1 MAQGSR
7 KFPLPLLLVA
17 AVVVLGVGAG
27 IYSFKS
33 GGQTGSSAQ
42 AQPQG
47 GPPVTVAQPLKRQ
60 ITDWSEFTGQFTPVD
75 YVELRARVSGYLM
88 EIHFIDGQMVN
99 KGDLLFVIDPRP
111 FEIALVS
118 ARARV
123 SQASASRELA
133 SRQLNRAGEL
143 QKREFLAQSL
153 LDQRQA
159 ESQTAG
165 AGQTAAQAAVR
176 EAELNLQFT
185 RITAPV
191 SGRISAR
198 QISVGNLV
206 TAGGSSG
213 SGTLLTTIVSQDP
226 LYFSFDMSEAD
237 FLTFKRTYGNVAG
250 GELNVPV
257 MLRLMDETGWPH
269 QGTLT
274 FIDNQVDRNSG
285 TIRARVTLPNSQG
298 MIAPG
303 SFGRVRLP
311 ASQPYE
317 ALMVPDAA
325 IMTDQARKIVL
336 TVTPDGT
343 VAPRP
348 VTLGPVVDGLRA
360 VRSGLTGEEQV
371 VINGLMRARPGAKV
385 TPQPGKIEVPGQAA
399 APAQAAPAAPAAPA
413 ASK

>member
-17 AVVVLGVGAG
+17 VVVVLGVAAG

-33 GGQTGSSAQ
+33 GGKGGGAPAQ
-42 AQPQG
+42 AQAAG
-47 GPPVTVAQPLKRQ
+47 GPPVTVAQPARRQ

-75 YVELRARVSGYLM
+75 YVEMRARVSGYLT
-88 EIHFIDGQMVN
+88 EIHFTDGQMVN

-118 ARARV
+118 ARAKV
-123 SQASASRELA
+123 TQAAASRELA
-133 SRQLNRAGEL
+133 SRQLGRAGEL

-153 LDQRQA
+153 LDQREA
-159 ESQTAG
+159 ESRTAG
-165 AGQTAAQAAVR
+165 AGTTAAQAAVR

-198 QISVGNLV
+198 QISIGNLV

-213 SGTLLTTIVSQDP
+213 AGTLLTTIVSQDP

-237 FLTFKRTYGNVAG
+237 FLAFQRAYGRVPG

-257 MLRLMDETGWPH
+257 DLRLMDEAGWPH
-269 QGTLT
+269 QGKLT
-274 FIDNQVDRNSG
+274 FIDNQVDKNSG
-285 TIRARVTLPNSQG
+285 TIRARVTLANADG
-298 MIAPG
+298 MISPG
-303 SFGRVRLP
+303 SFGRVRMP
-311 ASQPYE
+311 ASAPYE
-317 ALMVPDAA
+317 ALMVPDSA
-325 IMTDQARKIVL
+325 IMTDQSRKIVL

-348 VTLGPVVDGLRA
+348 VTIGPVVDGLRA
-360 VRSGLTGEEQV
+360 IRSGLTGEEQV

-385 TPQPGKIEVPGQAA
+385 TPQPGKIEAA
-399 APAQAAPAAPAAPA
+399 GTPAAAPAAPAA
-413 ASK
+413 K

>member
-1 MAQGSR
+1 MAQESR
-7 KFPLPLLLVA
+7 KFPLPLLLLAV
-17 AVVVLGVGAG
+17 VVVLGVIAG
-27 IYSFKS
+27 VYSFKS
-33 GGQTGSSAQ
+33 GGQGGPAPAAQ
-42 AQPQG
+42 AQAPG
-47 GPPVTVAQPLKRQ
+47 APPVTVAQPLKRQ

-75 YVELRARVSGYLM
+75 YVELRARVSGYLT
-88 EIHFIDGQMVN
+88 EIHFTDGQMVN

-118 ARARV
+118 ARSKV
-123 SQASASRELA
+123 TQAAASRELA
-133 SRQLNRAGEL
+133 NRQLNRAGEL

-185 RITAPV
+185 RITAPI

-213 SGTLLTTIVSQDP
+213 GGTLLTTIVSQDP
-226 LYFSFDMSEAD
+226 LYFSFDMSEND
-237 FLTFKRTYGNVAG
+237 FLAFQRTYGRVG
-250 GELNVPV
+250 GEELSVPV
-257 MLRLMDETGWPH
+257 DLRLMDETGWPH
-269 QGTLT
+269 QGKLT
-274 FIDNQVDRNSG
+274 FIDNQVDKNSG
-285 TIRARVTLPNSQG
+285 TIRARVTLANADGFIS
-298 MIAPG
+298 PG

-311 ASQPYE
+311 ASKPYE
-317 ALMVPDAA
+317 ALMIPDAA
-325 IMTDQARKIVL
+325 IMTDQNRKIVM
-336 TVTPDGT
+336 TVTADGT

-360 VRSGLTGEEQV
+360 IKTGLTGEEQ
-371 VINGLMRARPGAKV
+371 IIISGLMRARPGAKV
-385 TPQPGKIEVPGQAA
+385 TPQQGKIEVPGA
-399 APAQAAPAAPAAPA
+399 APAPAAPAAPA
-413 ASK
+413 AGK

>member
-17 AVVVLGVGAG
+17 VVVVLGVVAG

-33 GGQTGSSAQ
+33 GGKGAAPAQ
-42 AQPQG
+42 AQG
-47 GPPVTVAQPLKRQ
+47 GPPVTVAQPARRQ

-75 YVELRARVSGYLM
+75 YVEVRARVSGYLN
-88 EIHFIDGQMVN
+88 EIQFTDGQMVN

-118 ARARV
+118 ARSKV
-123 SQASASRELA
+123 TQAAASRELA

-191 SGRISAR
+191 SGRVSAR

-226 LYFSFDMSEAD
+226 LYFSFDMSESD
-237 FLTFKRTYGNVAG
+237 FLAFQRAYGRVTG
-250 GELNVPV
+250 GELAVSV
-257 MLRLMDETGWPH
+257 DLRLMDESGWPH
-269 QGTLT
+269 QGKLT
-274 FIDNQVDRNSG
+274 FIDNQVDKNSG
-285 TIRARVTLPNSQG
+285 TIRARVTLSNADG

-303 SFGRVRLP
+303 SFGRVRMP
-311 ASQPYE
+311 ASAPYE
-317 ALMVPDAA
+317 ALMVPDSA
-325 IMTDQARKIVL
+325 IMTDQSRKIVL
-336 TVTPDGT
+336 TVTADGT
-343 VAPRP
+343 VAPRA
-348 VTLGPVVDGLRA
+348 VTIGPVVDGLRA
-360 VRSGLTGEEQV
+360 IRSGLTGEEQV

-385 TPQPGKIEVPGQAA
+385 TPQPGKIEIPG
-399 APAQAAPAAPAAPA
+399 APAAPAAPA
-413 ASK
+413 AK